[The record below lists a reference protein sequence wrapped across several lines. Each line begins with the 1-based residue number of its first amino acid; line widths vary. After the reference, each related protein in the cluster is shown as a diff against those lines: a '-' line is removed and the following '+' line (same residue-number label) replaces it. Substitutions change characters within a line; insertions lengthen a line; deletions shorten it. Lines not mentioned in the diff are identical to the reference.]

1 MSGCR
6 SILPARARLVACV
19 ALLTAVCTACGSGP
33 AGPSTSGPG
42 PAPGATTTAGTTVI
56 ATSTPRAATEDA
68 VPRPTAAQA
77 TSDTTTKGHPQAGRW
92 STLPPSPLPALQT
105 VTGAWTG
112 RELVVVGE
120 ASDRNGRITAYAAA
134 YDPATRTWRRLPPP
148 SGRRQHIEGRPSA
161 VWTGRE
167 VLVMGGDF
175 HEAYAPATNRWRH
188 LAGADFELY
197 GGEGFALVWTGTVA
211 VTYGGGCCGGPDAVG
226 SAYDPVGDTW
236 RTLDTSLLGARWT
249 SGAWTGREVV
259 IAGGNGPLGPRTGQG
274 PPPDVV
280 DLRTAAAY
288 SPATGRWRALPPMPV
303 AMRGTA
309 VWTGTQVLVLGSA
322 GAVAWS
328 PGPDRWTS
336 LLAGFDDRSDAG
348 VVWADGELLV
358 WGGQLWNRTDGWR
371 VPASGLAWAPST
383 GWSRLPV
390 SPLRGRV
397 GMVTAWTGHQL
408 LVWGGYAALS
418 GGWLTD
424 GAAYT
429 P

>member
-1 MSGCR
+1 MSGSG

-19 ALLTAVCTACGSGP
+19 ALLTAVCTACGSRP

-42 PAPGATTTAGTTVI
+42 PATRSTTTSTTTSTTRPATEGGGPGATTA
-56 ATSTPRAATEDA
+56 ASSAAAATG
-68 VPRPTAAQA
+68 Q
-77 TSDTTTKGHPQAGRW
+77 GHPQAGRW
-92 STLPPSPLPALQT
+92 STLPAAPLPALQMT
-105 VTGAWTG
+105 AGAWTG

-120 ASDRNGRITAYAAA
+120 TYNLKGQITAYAAA
-134 YDPATRTWRRLPPP
+134 YDPATRTWRRLPAP

-167 VLVMGGDF
+167 VLVLGGDF

-188 LAGADFELY
+188 LPGAEFGLH

-226 SAYDPVGDTW
+226 AVYDPATDTW
-236 RTLDTSLLGARWT
+236 AKLDTSLLGARWT
-249 SGAWTGREVV
+249 SGTWTGREVV
-259 IAGGNGPLGPRTGQG
+259 IAGGNGPLHPRTGLG
-274 PPPDVV
+274 PPADNV

-288 SPATGRWRALPPMPV
+288 SPATGRWRALSPMPV

-309 VWTGTQVLVLGSA
+309 VWTGTQVLVVGSA
-322 GAVAWS
+322 GAVTWS
-328 PGPDRWTS
+328 PALDRWTS
-336 LLAGFDDRSDAG
+336 LPAGFDHRSDAG
-348 VVWADGELLV
+348 VVWADGVLLV
-358 WGGQLWNRTDGWR
+358 WGGRVRNPTGGWQ
-371 VPASGLAWAPST
+371 VPASGLAWSPST

-390 SPLRGRV
+390 SPLHARV

-408 LVWGGYAALS
+408 LVWGGLGAPS
-418 GGWLTD
+418 GGALTD